1 MKKFW
6 KNVEVIEISDN
17 HFEIHLDNKILKT
30 PMKKD
35 LLFANIYIA
44 KEISKEWD
52 VDEKII
58 KPDNMIFYGLLST
71 AIDRIKLSR
80 DSYIKD
86 MIAFV
91 DTDLTCYRSEKPLI

>member
-6 KNVEVIEISDN
+6 KNVEVIEIFDN

-52 VDEKII
+52 VMK
-58 KPDNMIFYGLLST
+58 K
-71 AIDRIKLSR
+71 
-80 DSYIKD
+80 
-86 MIAFV
+86 
-91 DTDLTCYRSEKPLI
+91 